1 MCLIAETEKARLVK
15 ISSDP
20 EKYEVIEDGSIKD
33 FDDLESAQSWF
44 DLVSE

>member
-1 MCLIAETEKARLVK
+1 MCLIAENEKARLMK

-20 EKYEVIEDGSIKD
+20 EKYEVIEDAGVKP
-33 FDDLESAQSWF
+33 FDSLYDAQTWF